1 VPEDVLS
8 EIEHDGALL
17 EVLGVKMDV
26 TGKIRGGKS
35 AVFARFH
42 KKATKGRP
50 SPRTFHKICL
60 ALSVLRDDF
69 RR

>member
-1 VPEDVLS
+1 VSEDVLS
-8 EIEHDGALL
+8 EIEHGRAPL
-17 EVLGVKMDV
+17 EVHGVKMDV

-35 AVFARFH
+35 AGFTRFR